1 MVELDLAYALDSE
14 PLDLMTSNS
23 LAFSFFSSAFSYLP
37 VITTNVTGS
46 GVCKC
51 RASVELKNLLN

>member
-37 VITTNVTGS
+37 VITGR
-46 GVCKC
+46 VCKC